1 MNKYIDLNKPF
12 AFHCKTHG
20 LVFVKARDH
29 IGENEERVAYGCYRC
44 GDKKELEEL
53 QMSKSLEEYVE
64 HRVQT
69 ADLAELKE
77 FMREQL
83 LDWYNDWGEDE
94 LAEIG
99 IIKKKEKN

>member
-1 MNKYIDLNKPF
+1 
-12 AFHCKTHG
+12 
-20 LVFVKARDH
+20 
-29 IGENEERVAYGCYRC
+29 
-44 GDKKELEEL
+44 
-53 QMSKSLEEYVE
+53 MSKSLEEYVE

-83 LDWYNDWGEDE
+83 LDYYYDWGEDE

>member
-1 MNKYIDLNKPF
+1 
-12 AFHCKTHG
+12 
-20 LVFVKARDH
+20 
-29 IGENEERVAYGCYRC
+29 
-44 GDKKELEEL
+44 
-53 QMSKSLEEYVE
+53 MSKSLEEYVE

-99 IIKKKEKN
+99 IIKKKEKK